1 LDSSPVGTP
10 FAHLPDLETKEK
22 PKRLSAAGRCTVYVV
37 PEFPSQCPLLQ
48 KMLTSMQLHFR
59 SAAFEDLTTLL
70 VLGEEFYC
78 EQRIRVDPIVV
89 KTALSQLLRDTSLGR
104 VWLLDVAGAPIG
116 YLIMLNGFIVEF
128 GGRQVFIDELYI
140 RPEFRG
146 HGLGRK
152 TLAFA
157 EQACRQAGIT
167 IIRLEVD
174 RANRRLIEFYEEF
187 GFKLH
192 GRLTMTR
199 LLD

>member
-1 LDSSPVGTP
+1 MAARPSPK
-10 FAHLPDLETKEK
+10 LPHPETKEK
-22 PKRLSAAGRCTVYVV
+22 PKRLSAAGVAVYFA
-37 PEFPSQCPLLQ
+37 PEFASQCPFLE
-48 KMLTSMQLHFR
+48 KMLTSMELHFR

-70 VLGEEFYC
+70 ALGEEFYC
-78 EQRIRVDPIVV
+78 EQRIPVDPIVV
-89 KTALSQLLRDTSLGR
+89 KTALSQLLRDRSLGR
-104 VWLLDVAGAPIG
+104 VWLLEVAGAAIG

-128 GGRQVFIDELYI
+128 GGHQVFIDELYI
-140 RPEFRG
+140 RPDFRG

-157 EQACRQAGIT
+157 EEACRQAGIT

-174 RANRRLIEFYEEF
+174 HANGRLIKFYEEF

-192 GRLTMTR
+192 DRSTMTR